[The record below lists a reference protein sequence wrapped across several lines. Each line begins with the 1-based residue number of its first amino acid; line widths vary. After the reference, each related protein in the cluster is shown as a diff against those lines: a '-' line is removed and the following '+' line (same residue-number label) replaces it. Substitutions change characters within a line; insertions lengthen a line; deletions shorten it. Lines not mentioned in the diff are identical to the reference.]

1 MELRE
6 GGGKKMNGQGENR
19 SPVECRLMTKRKCM
33 KEEPEGTLAEAAGG
47 IAEEKKKKNTRSEN
61 RKKRKLEMARLAQ
74 IGLTHTR
81 V

>member
-1 MELRE
+1 MRE

-47 IAEEKKKKNTRSEN
+47 IAEEKKKNKH
-61 RKKRKLEMARLAQ
+61 KK
-74 IGLTHTR
+74 
-81 V
+81 